1 MQIPARHSAVGYRA
15 DIDGLRAVAI
25 VAVLLYHGGFAFA
38 GGGYV
43 GVDVFFVVSGY
54 LITSLILAERAAG
67 RFTLAGFYERRIR
80 RLFPALVVVLAASA
94 TAACFLFLPDAL
106 RRFAGSLFATASFS
120 SNLFFWLETGY
131 FQTAA
136 ELKPLIH
143 TWSLAVEEQ
152 FYLLVPLLLLP
163 VMRRRP
169 RALPAWT
176 IGILLVTLV
185 AGEWAVRSAPSA
197 GFYLTPFRMWELALG
212 VLLALP
218 AFSRPAGPRIR
229 LPAAWLGLALI
240 AWSVSAFSWR
250 TRFPG
255 LHALAPCAG
264 TALVIWSGTGG
275 DTAVKRLLSLQPLV
289 FLGLISYSLYLWHWP
304 ILSFARYWA
313 VRELRLSETIAL
325 LAASVALAALSWRY
339 VEQPFR
345 TRDGVLARRPLFA
358 VAAGATGALAG
369 FAVLALAAAGW
380 PGRMDEATLRLAAAA
395 GDRNPRRESCSF
407 LDAADL
413 LEGRAC
419 RLGAAASP
427 PAFAVW
433 GDSHADA
440 LMPLFNELATR
451 HGVSGL
457 FFGRIGCPPLL
468 GVERPGTGFRC
479 RSFNDAAR
487 RAIAES
493 GVQTVVL
500 VARWAHY
507 SSEPTVGHEART
519 LVILGETGDQ
529 SPGVAGNDRVL
540 AGGLRRTM
548 ESLEG
553 YDVFV
558 VDSIPEVG
566 YDVPEVL
573 ARIRYLD
580 SGVDIRPRRREFEG
594 RQRFVRSQLDANRRR
609 FGFTQLE
616 PARRLCDRQRCEVV
630 ADGQPLYFDGH
641 HLSRNGAR
649 FVAEEFEPVF
659 GSLEKRAPRVPVSSP
674 R

>member
-1 MQIPARHSAVGYRA
+1 MQNPARHSAVGYRA

-80 RLFPALVVVLAASA
+80 RLFPALVVVLAASGA
-94 TAACFLFLPDAL
+94 AACFLFLPDAL
-106 RRFAGSLFATASFS
+106 QRFAGSLLATASFS
-120 SNLFFWLETGY
+120 SNIFFWLETGY

-169 RALPAWT
+169 RTLPAWT

-185 AGEWAVRSAPSA
+185 AGEWAVRVAPSA

-218 AFSRPAGPRIR
+218 AVPRPADARVR
-229 LPAAWLGLALI
+229 LIAAGLGLALI
-240 AWSVSAFSWR
+240 GWSVLAFSWR
-250 TRFPG
+250 TPFPG
-255 LHALAPCAG
+255 YHALAPCAG

-275 DTAVKRLLSLQPLV
+275 DTAVKRLLSLRPVV
-289 FLGLISYSLYLWHWP
+289 FVGLISYSLYLWHWP

-313 VRELRLSETIAL
+313 VRELRPSETIAL
-325 LAASVALAALSWRY
+325 LAASVVLAALSWRY

-345 TRDGVLARRPLFA
+345 KRDGVLARRPLFA
-358 VAAGATGALAG
+358 AAAGATGALAG
-369 FAVLALAAAGW
+369 FAVFALAAAGW
-380 PGRMDEATLRLAAAA
+380 PGRMDEATLQLAAAA
-395 GDRNPRRESCSF
+395 GDRNPRREACSF
-407 LDAADL
+407 LGAADL
-413 LEGRAC
+413 IAGRAC
-419 RLGAAASP
+419 RLGVAAGTP

-440 LMPLFNELATR
+440 LMPMFDELATR
-451 HGVSGL
+451 HAVSGL
-457 FFGRIGCPPLL
+457 YLGRIGCPPLL
-468 GVERPGTGFRC
+468 GVERPGTAFHC

-519 LVILGETGDQ
+519 LVILSEAGDE
-529 SPGVAGNDRVL
+529 SSGVAGNDRVL
-540 AGGLRRTM
+540 AGGLRRTL

-553 YDVFV
+553 HELFV
-558 VDSIPEVG
+558 VGSVPEVG
-566 YDVPEVL
+566 YEVPEVL
-573 ARIRYLD
+573 ARIRFL
-580 SGVDIRPRRREFEG
+580 GRGLDIRPGRPEFVE
-594 RQRFVRSQLDANRRR
+594 RQRPVRSLLDAERRR

-616 PARRLCDRQRCEVV
+616 PARRLCDQWHCEVM
-630 ADGQPLYFDGH
+630 ANGQPLYFDSH
-641 HLSRNGAR
+641 HLSRHGAR
-649 FVAEEFEPVF
+649 SVEATFEPVF
-659 GSLEKRAPRVPVSSP
+659 
-674 R
+674 